1 MLPLFMIV
9 LVDLIG
15 FGLYIPLLPFY
26 AEHYQATP
34 FIVGLVMAMFSFAQ
48 FISAPFWGNLSDR
61 FGRKP
66 ILMIGM
72 AGSMISY
79 IWLAYAD
86 TLWML
91 FAARALSGL
100 MAGNIAAAFAYMADV
115 TTRETRAKGM
125 GMIGAAFGLGFIAGP
140 AIGGILAGSDP
151 ANADFQTPA
160 LVAAALSAT
169 AFILTMLILKES
181 LSPDV
186 RKKMAGEKRP
196 TRTEQFR
203 AILSQPSTL
212 RIVGLI
218 FLATFVFAGLE
229 STFAM
234 WSRRQFGWGPEQN
247 GYLFAFIGIIS
258 AIIQGGLI
266 GRMAKSMGE
275 KTLIIQG
282 AAALALGVFLI
293 PFADNLIVLVIAM
306 MIAGYGYSIIT
317 PALNSLISLQASDSE
332 QGSTLGVARSAS
344 TLARI
349 AGPAWAGM
357 LFSALGMDWP
367 YFGGAIVMLGVIALA
382 WNTRKHVQDSR
393 NETLE

>member
-34 FIVGLVMAMFSFAQ
+34 FVVGLVMAMFSFAQ
-48 FISAPFWGNLSDR
+48 FISAPFWGSLSDR
-61 FGRKP
+61 FGRRP

-86 TLWML
+86 SLWML

-100 MAGNIAAAFAYMADV
+100 MAGNIAAAFAYMADI

-181 LSPDV
+181 LSEDV
-186 RKKMAGEKRP
+186 RKEMVGKKRL
-196 TRTEQFR
+196 TRMEQFR
-203 AILSQPSTL
+203 TILAQPSTA

-218 FLATFVFAGLE
+218 FLSTFVFAGLE

-266 GRMAKSMGE
+266 GRMAKAMGE
-275 KTLIIQG
+275 KALIIQG

-293 PFADNLIVLVIAM
+293 PFADTLMVLVIAM

-317 PALNSLISLQASDSE
+317 PALNSLISLQASESA

-357 LFSALGMDWP
+357 LFSVLGMNWP
-367 YFGGAIVMLGVIALA
+367 YFGGAIIMTGVIFLA

-393 NETLE
+393 NEGEE

>member
-1 MLPLFMIV
+1 MIV
-9 LVDLIG
+9 LVALIG

-34 FIVGLVMAMFSFAQ
+34 FVVGLVMAMFSFAQ

-61 FGRKP
+61 FGRRP

-100 MAGNIAAAFAYMADV
+100 MAGNIAAAFAYMADI

-125 GMIGAAFGLGFIAGP
+125 GMIGAAFGLGFIAGS

-169 AFILTMLILKES
+169 AFTLTMFILKES
-181 LSPDV
+181 LSEDV
-186 RKKMAGEKRP
+186 RKEMAGKKRP
-196 TRTEQFR
+196 TRMEQFR
-203 AILSQPSTL
+203 TILAQPSTV
-212 RIVGLI
+212 RIVGVI
-218 FLATFVFAGLE
+218 FLSTFVFAGLE

-266 GRMAKSMGE
+266 GRMAKAMGE

-293 PFADNLIVLVIAM
+293 PFSDTLLVLVIAM

-317 PALNSLISLQASDSE
+317 PALNSLISLQASESD

-357 LFSALGMDWP
+357 LFSVLGMNWP
-367 YFGGAIVMLGVIALA
+367 YFGGAIVMTGVIFLA

-393 NETLE
+393 NEGKE